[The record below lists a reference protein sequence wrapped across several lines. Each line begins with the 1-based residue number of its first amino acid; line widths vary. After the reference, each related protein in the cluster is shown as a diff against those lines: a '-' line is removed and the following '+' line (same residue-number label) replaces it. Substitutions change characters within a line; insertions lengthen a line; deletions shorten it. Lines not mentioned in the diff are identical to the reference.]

1 MIYTIFISHYI
12 YSLIVAPIIDQ
23 INPSTQTLT
32 VRENEQIHLQC
43 VASGY
48 PKPKITWRRDDD
60 RPIHIDRI
68 ACMFSFS
75 CCFNIFF
82 SIINDDNC
90 DTQTKKNTILIEP
103 LFCCSLDDIIFLS
116 HNCFYIAFPLIFLL
130 LFVVIVYMM
139 MM

>member
-75 CCFNIFF
+75 FCSNIFF
-82 SIINDDNC
+82 SIINDGYPCFFQILKTLTLTLLKCVIN
-90 DTQTKKNTILIEP
+90 KNDKFHIW
-103 LFCCSLDDIIFLS
+103 
-116 HNCFYIAFPLIFLL
+116 
-130 LFVVIVYMM
+130 
-139 MM
+139 